1 MEPVYYRKNKN
12 VIFPFLEEN
21 LGLENPQNYIPIY
34 DTLFSLNEN
43 NKNTINLNNKWELSN
58 IHNKMQDRRCQ
69 CNVSDINN
77 NTKKVEVFFK
87 FAPLMDPVKYLI
99 GKYNDCNIETL
110 PLNDTTCNEKLL
122 DVNNSA
128 YIDNYFS
135 YLSSRLLHE
144 YGFVHGID
152 YYGGF
157 LAIKENYIFNSEDDI
172 DYIHKS
178 SFFKKSKDH
187 LFTISDDLNEMINN
201 DSTKNKDKLKITDNN
216 SESIDLGSI
225 IEIDTLDNLKEVN
238 PDEIVAESNLLTLEE
253 INKNHKS
260 TKSSSTCSSRSSIT
274 DDEDNDEDDE
284 DNDGGDDDDDSDED
298 DTDDEGNEESYNILI
313 KKFPVNV
320 IALEACNTTFDELI
334 ENDLSY
340 AELISAFMQIIM
352 TLIGYQKAF
361 NLTHNDLHTNNIMY
375 VPTEKQ
381 YLYYCFENK
390 YYKVPTYN
398 RIYKIIDFGR
408 AIYKYNGNLHCSDS
422 FSMNGDAA
430 TQYNC
435 EPYLND
441 QKPRLEPNYS
451 FDLCRLACSLY
462 DNLVDDDDDEDEEQ
476 KKGKKNKNKNK
487 NELYNPV
494 KQIIEKWC
502 TDDKG
507 RNILYKKNGDERYPE
522 FKLYKMIARTVHNLV
537 PKTQL
542 EDEIFKKYNVSKK
555 SVKKNVKV
563 VDIDSI
569 PSMV

>member
-12 VIFPFLEEN
+12 LIFPFLEDN

-43 NKNTINLNNKWELSN
+43 NRNTINLNNKWELSN
-58 IHNKMQDRRCQ
+58 IHNKMQDKRCQ
-69 CNVSDINN
+69 CTVTDISNHI
-77 NTKKVEVFFK
+77 KKVDVFFK
-87 FAPLMDPVKYLI
+87 FAPLIDPVKYLI
-99 GKYNDCNIETL
+99 GKYNDCNIENL
-110 PLNDTTCNEKLL
+110 PLNNVTCNEKIL

-152 YYGGF
+152 YYGGY
-157 LAIKENYIFNSEDDI
+157 LAIKENYIFNSADDI

-178 SFFKKSKDH
+178 SFFKKNKDH
-187 LFTISDDLNEMINN
+187 LFNISEHLNEMINN
-201 DSTKNKDKLKITDNN
+201 NSTKNKVKLKITDNN
-216 SESIDLGSI
+216 SESIDMGSI
-225 IEIDTLDNLKEVN
+225 IEVDILDNIKETDSN
-238 PDEIVAESNLLTLEE
+238 KIVSESNLLIEE
-253 INKNHKS
+253 INTDHNKS
-260 TKSSSTCSSRSSIT
+260 TKSSSTCSSRSSVT
-274 DDEDNDEDDE
+274 DSEHNDEDDS
-284 DNDGGDDDDDSDED
+284 DDDD
-298 DTDDEGNEESYNILI
+298 TYDEGTEEAYNILI

-334 ENDLSY
+334 ESDLSN
-340 AELISAFMQIIM
+340 AEIISAFMQIIM
-352 TLIGYQKAF
+352 TLIAYQKAF

-375 VPTEKQ
+375 VATEKK

-441 QKPRLEPNYS
+441 KKPRLEPNYS

-462 DNLVDDDDDEDEEQ
+462 DNLVDDDDDDDDKEQ
-476 KKGKKNKNKNK
+476 HKGKKNKNK

-494 KQIIEKWC
+494 KQIIKKWC

-522 FKLYKMIARTVHNLV
+522 FKLYKMIARTVHNLI

-542 EDEIFKKYNVSKK
+542 EDDIFKKYHVSKK

>member
-12 VIFPFLEEN
+12 VIFPFLEDN

-69 CNVSDINN
+69 CTVTDINN

-99 GKYNDCNIETL
+99 GKYNDYNIETL

-122 DVNNSA
+122 DGNNSA

-152 YYGGF
+152 YYGGY

-201 DSTKNKDKLKITDNN
+201 DSTKNKAKLKINDNN

-238 PDEIVAESNLLTLEE
+238 PEEIAAESNLLTVEE

-260 TKSSSTCSSRSSIT
+260 TKSSSTCSSRSSVT
-274 DDEDNDEDDE
+274 
-284 DNDGGDDDDDSDED
+284 DGGDNDDDDDDSDDSDED
-298 DTDDEGNEESYNILI
+298 DTDNEGNEESYNILI

-435 EPYLND
+435 EPYFND
-441 QKPRLEPNYS
+441 KKPRLEPNYS

-476 KKGKKNKNKNK
+476 KKGKKNKKNN

>member
-1 MEPVYYRKNKN
+1 
-12 VIFPFLEEN
+12 
-21 LGLENPQNYIPIY
+21 
-34 DTLFSLNEN
+34 
-43 NKNTINLNNKWELSN
+43 
-58 IHNKMQDRRCQ
+58 
-69 CNVSDINN
+69 
-77 NTKKVEVFFK
+77 
-87 FAPLMDPVKYLI
+87 
-99 GKYNDCNIETL
+99 
-110 PLNDTTCNEKLL
+110 
-122 DVNNSA
+122 
-128 YIDNYFS
+128 
-135 YLSSRLLHE
+135 
-144 YGFVHGID
+144 
-152 YYGGF
+152 
-157 LAIKENYIFNSEDDI
+157 
-172 DYIHKS
+172 
-178 SFFKKSKDH
+178 
-187 LFTISDDLNEMINN
+187 
-201 DSTKNKDKLKITDNN
+201 
-216 SESIDLGSI
+216 
-225 IEIDTLDNLKEVN
+225 
-238 PDEIVAESNLLTLEE
+238 
-253 INKNHKS
+253 
-260 TKSSSTCSSRSSIT
+260 
-274 DDEDNDEDDE
+274 
-284 DNDGGDDDDDSDED
+284 
-298 DTDDEGNEESYNILI
+298 
-313 KKFPVNV
+313 
-320 IALEACNTTFDELI
+320 
-334 ENDLSY
+334 
-340 AELISAFMQIIM
+340 M

-435 EPYLND
+435 EPYFND
-441 QKPRLEPNYS
+441 KKPRLEPNYS

-476 KKGKKNKNKNK
+476 KKGKKNKKNN